1 MAGMS
6 ASAWGGGH
14 ERGAEAMSLDRYARQ
29 LLLPGLGE
37 AGQAALADARVL
49 IAGCGGLGTLAAAY
63 LAGAGV
69 GRLLLADDDRVELS
83 NLHRQLL
90 YTEADLGQPKAVALA
105 AALGARNAEV
115 DVAAHAARL
124 DSAALPALLADCDLV
139 LDCCDNFPTRYALN
153 AACVAARRNL
163 LSAAAIRREGLLLA
177 LQPGQPGQAC
187 YHCVFPD
194 CEDSAGERCAEA
206 GVLGPSVG
214 VVASLQATQALEM
227 LTGRG
232 GGNRL
237 WRWQAGPGTLTPAGL
252 AADPDCTVCGSAR

>member
-1 MAGMS
+1 
-6 ASAWGGGH
+6 
-14 ERGAEAMSLDRYARQ
+14 MSLDRYARQ

-105 AALGARNAEV
+105 AALHARNAEV

-153 AACVAARRNL
+153 AACVAARR
-163 LSAAAIRREGLLLA
+163 RPR
-177 LQPGQPGQAC
+177 
-187 YHCVFPD
+187 
-194 CEDSAGERCAEA
+194 
-206 GVLGPSVG
+206 
-214 VVASLQATQALEM
+214 
-227 LTGRG
+227 
-232 GGNRL
+232 
-237 WRWQAGPGTLTPAGL
+237 
-252 AADPDCTVCGSAR
+252 